1 MPFFLGWLLGWNLPV
16 SQILFNYAVLT
27 KSLGKTCKKEFA
39 NFLRKRLG
47 PNSIH
52 PKLTQDERRQKST

>member
-1 MPFFLGWLLGWNLPV
+1 MPFFLGWLLGWNLLV
-16 SQILFNYAVLT
+16 SQILYNYLVCT
-27 KSLGKTCKKEFA
+27 YKKEFA